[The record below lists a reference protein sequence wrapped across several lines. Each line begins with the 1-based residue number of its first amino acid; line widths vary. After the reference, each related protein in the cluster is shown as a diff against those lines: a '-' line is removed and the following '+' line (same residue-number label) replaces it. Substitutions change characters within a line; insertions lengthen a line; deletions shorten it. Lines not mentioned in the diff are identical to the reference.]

1 MVYRNLMGQGED
13 QHQVLFS
20 TRPKGK
26 HAKQVDR
33 ALPGKHT
40 KKIYDKLN
48 HAQASVLAQMRTG
61 HSTLHSFLAKIKKT
75 TSETCDC
82 SLAPETVTHFLFY
95 CPKWDHLRDGIR
107 DKMGSQFGNISLAL
121 RGIESEEK
129 TMEECISFALA
140 TKRFQLFKKKK
151 KKKRTKRYETL
162 YQQIPVISHTK
173 FNLAQE
179 ATCSLRPRKA
189 PKLVTSLWWLA

>member
-1 MVYRNLMGQGED
+1 MMMLDMSRGLCSQWTMSMVYRNLMGQGED

-107 DKMGSQFGNISLAL
+107 DKMGSHFGNITNLAL
-121 RGIESEEK
+121 GGIGSDER
-129 TMEECISFALA
+129 TMKECIRFALEK
-140 TKRFQLFKKKK
+140 KRFFFKKKK
-151 KKKRTKRYETL
+151 KKKKKEGL
-162 YQQIPVISHTK
+162 KIS
-173 FNLAQE
+173 NVVSE
-179 ATCSLRPRKA
+179 NY
-189 PKLVTSLWWLA
+189 V